1 MIERFLTH
9 IRTEKRFSSLTVEG
23 YRRDIERFAEWCR
36 GHYGCFSAG
45 FDPAKV
51 EGYMVSEWVIHRA
64 TEGKMVQGK
73 RQGIAPASIN
83 RELSSLRT
91 LFRYLLKIGA
101 ISKNPML
108 RIPIQKS
115 PKRLPSF
122 VSERRMSKILEE
134 HNEETVVN
142 FKQQRDQLV
151 VELFYT
157 LGLRLAELVGIDLD
171 DFSEDYTTLR
181 VVGKGNKERLIPLLE
196 PVRERLLAYLSE
208 IKRQN
213 ICKNGEKALILSPQG
228 SRISRSTVYRL
239 VMRELNN
246 GGVQGKRSPHV
257 LRHTFATHLL
267 NRGADMREIQE
278 LMGHSSLKTTQVY
291 THNTITHLQEAY
303 AKAHPREGKGSSR
316 RGEKE

>member
-1 MIERFLTH
+1 MIERFLSH
-9 IRTEKRFSSLTVEG
+9 IRSEKRFSPLSVEN
-23 YRRDIERFAEWCR
+23 YRRDIERFAKWCEA
-36 GHYGCFSAG
+36 HYKEEFKAG

-51 EGYMVSEWVIHRA
+51 EDPMVREWVIHRA
-64 TEGKMVQGK
+64 TEGKVEKAKIM
-73 RQGIAPASIN
+73 GIGAASIN
-83 RELSSLRT
+83 RELSSLRS
-91 LFRYLLKIGA
+91 LFRYLLKAGL
-101 ISKNPML
+101 ISKNPMQCIL
-108 RIPIQKS
+108 AQKS
-115 PKRLPSF
+115 SRRLPTF
-122 VSERRMSKILEE
+122 VSESRMSKILKEHGEE
-134 HNEETVVN
+134 PMVDFEQLRN
-142 FKQQRDQLV
+142 QLV

-157 LGLRLAELVGIDLD
+157 SGLRLAELVGINLT

-196 PVRERLLAYLSE
+196 PVRARLLEYLSE

-213 ICKNGEKALILSPQG
+213 ICKNGEKALILSSQG

-239 VMRELNN
+239 VKRELNS

-291 THNTITHLQEAY
+291 THNTIARLQEAY
-303 AKAHPREGKGSSR
+303 AKAHPREGGGPS
-316 RGEKE
+316 GEKR